1 MAHCERGA
9 RARSRRAVR
18 AVRGR
23 RRLNGFALPSCDSL
37 VTEVASAHKTERNF
51 GFLYS
56 DVSTALFVTLVLLGV
71 LIDYTA
77 ASFPVVDIGG
87 FCARAVIVAR
97 TIGSGVAR
105 DR

>member
-1 MAHCERGA
+1 MQAG
-9 RARSRRAVR
+9 RSRSV
-18 AVRGR
+18 
-23 RRLNGFALPSCDSL
+23 PSRYSGCSRSAAAQRPCTPLCDSL

-56 DVSTALFVTLVLLGV
+56 DISTALFVTLVLLGV

-105 DR
+105 GR